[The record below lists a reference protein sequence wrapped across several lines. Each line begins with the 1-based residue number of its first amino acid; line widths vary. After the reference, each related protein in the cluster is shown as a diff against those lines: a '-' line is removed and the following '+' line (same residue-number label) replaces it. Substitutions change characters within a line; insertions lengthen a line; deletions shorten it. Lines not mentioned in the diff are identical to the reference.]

1 MDCLGDCACAD
12 AIPAKSSAGD
22 IDRFGSAG
30 DGIYLTHCLVHL
42 LTIENDTYCVLAARA
57 AQASDDYH
65 QHCQYQP
72 ERERGQGMMEQIRV
86 VLVDDHRVVRQGLRT
101 YLESFPDLTVV
112 GEASSGEET
121 LRHIELW
128 LPDVVVMDLLMPGG
142 MDGVETIR
150 QVRRLTPHT
159 QIIALTSYTDNERV
173 IAVLRAGAIGYVRKD
188 AAPDVLLAA
197 VRAAAHGQSLLDP
210 SVAGAVLQELS
221 RGEGPEVALSE
232 REQEVLRQ
240 LALGHTNR
248 EIAETMMVSPETV
261 KTHVGNILAK
271 LHLAHRTQAV
281 IYALK
286 RGIISLDDIDL

>member
-1 MDCLGDCACAD
+1 M
-12 AIPAKSSAGD
+12 
-22 IDRFGSAG
+22 
-30 DGIYLTHCLVHL
+30 
-42 LTIENDTYCVLAARA
+42 IE
-57 AQASDDYH
+57 H
-65 QHCQYQP
+65 
-72 ERERGQGMMEQIRV
+72 IRV

-101 YLESFPDLTVV
+101 YLESFPDLEVV
-112 GEASSGEET
+112 GEASSGEEA

-150 QVRRLTPHT
+150 RVRQLTPHT
-159 QIIALTSYTDNERV
+159 QVIALTSYTDDARV
-173 IAVLRAGAIGYVRKD
+173 IAVLRAGAVGYVRKD

-197 VRAAAHGQSLLDP
+197 VRAAAHGRSLLDP
-210 SVAGAVLQELS
+210 TVAGAVLQELS
-221 RGEGPEVALSE
+221 RGEKPAGALSSALSE

-286 RGIISLDDIDL
+286 SGIISLDDIEL

>member
-1 MDCLGDCACAD
+1 M
-12 AIPAKSSAGD
+12 
-22 IDRFGSAG
+22 
-30 DGIYLTHCLVHL
+30 T
-42 LTIENDTYCVLAARA
+42 
-57 AQASDDYH
+57 
-65 QHCQYQP
+65 
-72 ERERGQGMMEQIRV
+72 EQIRV

-101 YLESFPDLTVV
+101 YLELFPDLVV
-112 GEASSGEET
+112 IGEALSGEET

-150 QVRRLTPHT
+150 QLRRLTPHT

-188 AAPDVLLAA
+188 AAPDILLAA
-197 VRAAAHGQSLLDP
+197 VRAAARGQSLLDP
-210 SVAGAVLQELS
+210 AVAGAVLQELG
-221 RGEGPEVALSE
+221 RGENPGVALSE

>member
-1 MDCLGDCACAD
+1 M
-12 AIPAKSSAGD
+12 
-22 IDRFGSAG
+22 
-30 DGIYLTHCLVHL
+30 T
-42 LTIENDTYCVLAARA
+42 
-57 AQASDDYH
+57 
-65 QHCQYQP
+65 
-72 ERERGQGMMEQIRV
+72 EQIRV

-101 YLESFPDLTVV
+101 YLESFPDLVV
-112 GEASSGEET
+112 IGEASSGEET

-150 QVRRLTPHT
+150 QIRRLTPHT

-188 AAPDVLLAA
+188 AAPDILLAA
-197 VRAAAHGQSLLDP
+197 VRAAARGQSLLDP
-210 SVAGAVLQELS
+210 SVAGAVLQELG
-221 RGEGPEVALSE
+221 RGENPGVALSE